1 MPVVVPAA
9 IGTHDHYPGAVA
21 LLWVMTIPGLACLLV
36 VLAAL
41 ERFGLWMGG
50 RSWLPWRRRTDTSM
64 SATSMDELTA
74 LFYATKHHEL
84 QQRRTELMLR
94 DDEGDGAPRAFRLV
108 DGESGPTITVR

>member
-1 MPVVVPAA
+1 MVVLATIP
-9 IGTHDHYPGAVA
+9 THDHYRGDVA
-21 LLWVMTIPGLACLLV
+21 LLWAMTIPGLACLLV
-36 VLAAL
+36 VLVAL

-50 RSWLPWRRRTDTSM
+50 RSWLPWRRRRTRAAM
-64 SATSMDELTA
+64 SATSLDELTA